1 MENNL
6 KDLPI
11 AVFDS
16 GFGGLSVL
24 KEIIKIL
31 PNENVIYFG
40 DNGRAPYGTKSG
52 ETILKYA
59 IDAMDFLIQKRV
71 KLIAIACNT
80 ASAYAYN
87 TLKNTYKIPILEVI
101 EPASNMATKITKN
114 NNIGII
120 GTSATINSNI
130 YTKTIKNINEK
141 VNVFSQAC
149 PMFVPLIEE
158 GWINKDIAKDIVKEY
173 LKYFDDKNIDT
184 LILGCTHYPLI
195 EKTISEYFDN
205 RINLINSGEEVS
217 KNVKNELEN
226 LDLINNENQ
235 NPVYKFYTSDDINK
249 FKKLGSLFLEQEIV
263 DIEKIEI

>member
-6 KDLPI
+6 KKLPI

-31 PNENVIYFG
+31 PNENIIYFG

-52 ETILKYA
+52 ETILNYA
-59 IDAMDFLIQKRV
+59 IDAMDFLIKKEV
-71 KLIAIACNT
+71 KLIVIACNT

-101 EPASNMATKITKN
+101 KPASNVAVEITKN
-114 NNIGII
+114 NNVGII
-120 GTSATINSNI
+120 GTMATINSNI
-130 YTKTIKNINEK
+130 YTKTIKNINK
-141 VNVFSQAC
+141 NINVFNQAC
-149 PMFVPLIEE
+149 PIFVPLIEE
-158 GWINKDIAKDIVKEY
+158 GWIDKSITKDVVKEY

-195 EKTISEYFDN
+195 ENIISEYFN
-205 RINLINSGEEVS
+205 NKINLINSGEEVS
-217 KNVKNELEN
+217 KNVKDELEK
-226 LDLINNENQ
+226 LDLINNENK

-249 FKKLGSLFLEQEIV
+249 FKKLGSLFLGQEII